1 MSHSWEIPL
10 TPDERR
16 RSLRHWAKIALL
28 PLILGASVTS
38 YFLLEANGF
47 LDYQDLAD
55 NHEWLLARVA
65 ENHIGIALSFIGAY
79 AFFVVLSLPGAAF
92 RTMASGFLFGPA
104 LGTIYAVIGATLGA
118 TLLFVIA
125 RASFKELFRNKK
137 GGKLRKVADNFSRN
151 ALNYLLFL
159 RLVPLFPFWIVNL
172 AAAYVG
178 MRVRIFAF
186 ATFIGIIPGTLVFSS
201 MGSGLGD
208 LLDQGQMPD
217 IGIIFAPNI
226 FLPLLGLAILALAPI
241 FVQHLRRSK
250 TNPTNA

>member
-1 MSHSWEIPL
+1 M
-10 TPDERR
+10 TDEGR
-16 RSLRHWAKIALL
+16 RSLRRSVRIALL
-28 PLILGASVTS
+28 PLILGASVAS
-38 YFLLEANGF
+38 YFLFEASG
-47 LDYQDLAD
+47 LLKYQNLAA

-65 ENHIGIALSFIGAY
+65 ENHVGIALGFVGAY
-79 AFFVVLSLPGAAF
+79 ALFVVLSLPGAAF

-118 TLLFVIA
+118 TILFVIA
-125 RASFKELFRNKK
+125 RASFKELFHNKED
-137 GGKLRKVADNFSRN
+137 GRLRKLADRFSRN

-178 MRVRIFAF
+178 MKIRIFAI

-208 LLDQGQMPD
+208 LLDQGEMPD
-217 IGIIFAPNI
+217 AGIVFAPNI
-226 FLPLLGLAILALAPI
+226 FLPLLGLAVLALAPI
-241 FVQHLRRSK
+241 FIHHIRRDK
-250 TNPTNA
+250 TDPLDA

>member
-1 MSHSWEIPL
+1 M
-10 TPDERR
+10 TDEGR
-16 RSLRHWAKIALL
+16 RSLRRWVNIALL
-28 PLILGASVTS
+28 PLILGVSIAS
-38 YFLLEANGF
+38 YFLLEASGLLN
-47 LDYQDLAD
+47 YQNLAA

-65 ENHIGIALSFIGAY
+65 ENHIGIALSFVGAY

-118 TLLFVIA
+118 IILFVIA
-125 RASFKELFRNKK
+125 RASFKELFRNQHE
-137 GGKLRKVADNFSRN
+137 GRLRKLADSFSRN

-172 AAAYVG
+172 AAAYIG
-178 MRVRIFAF
+178 MKIRVFAI

-208 LLDQGQMPD
+208 LLDQGEMPD
-217 IGIIFAPNI
+217 AGIVFAPNI
-226 FLPLLGLAILALAPI
+226 FLPLIGLATLALAPI
-241 FVQHLRRSK
+241 FIRRFRRDKADPSDGLSH
-250 TNPTNA
+250 

>member
-1 MSHSWEIPL
+1 M
-10 TPDERR
+10 TDEGR

-28 PLILGASVTS
+28 PLILGASIAS
-38 YFLLEANGF
+38 YFLLRASGLLN
-47 LDYQDLAD
+47 YQNLAA

-65 ENHIGIALSFIGAY
+65 ENPIGIALGFVGAY
-79 AFFVVLSLPGAAF
+79 ALFVALSFPGAAF

-118 TLLFVIA
+118 TILFVIA
-125 RASFKELFRNKK
+125 RASFKELFRNQHE
-137 GGKLRKVADNFSRN
+137 GRLRKLADSFSRN

-178 MRVRIFAF
+178 MRIRIFAL
-186 ATFIGIIPGTLVFSS
+186 ATFFGIIPGTLVFSS

-208 LLDQGQMPD
+208 LLDQGEMPE
-217 IGIIFAPNI
+217 IGIVFAPNI
-226 FLPLLGLAILALAPI
+226 FLPLLGLAILALAPV
-241 FVQHLRRSK
+241 FVQRLRRDK
-250 TNPTNA
+250 PDLPNA